1 MDPPKRQKCLLIQ
14 GGGDLSAAHPIS
26 GYSAT
31 WQRNNTAGT
40 NLQGAL
46 SKAVASLFST
56 SLNVI
61 VLVESRP
68 QRGFVGP

>member
-1 MDPPKRQKCLLIQ
+1 MRIQ
-14 GGGDLSAAHPIS
+14 IS

-40 NLQGAL
+40 NLQRAL

-56 SLNVI
+56 SPKVI